1 MQATSPERGRLAAG
15 VALVL
20 IGALFLGAQVVD
32 LDVGDQGWPFVIIVP
47 GVAMLVLGLLLTGP
61 GGLGLAIVGGI
72 TTMTGLVLFY
82 QNVTDQWA
90 TWAYAWAL
98 VAPGGVGLG
107 MLLAGLAHGDRTVA
121 SDGAR
126 TALVGV
132 GLFAG
137 FGLFFEGVI
146 GLSGDFGFFG
156 QPLVPGALVVVGVLI
171 IAWTLLGRERREA

>member
-1 MQATSPERGRLAAG
+1 MQATSRERGRLAAG
-15 VALVL
+15 VALIL
-20 IGALFLGAQVVD
+20 IGVLFIGAQVVD
-32 LDVGDQGWPFVIIVP
+32 LDVGDEGWPLFIIVP
-47 GVAMLVLGLLLTGP
+47 GVAMLVVGLLMAGP
-61 GGLGLAIVGGI
+61 GGVGLSIVGGI
-72 TTMTGLVLFY
+72 TTMAGFVLFY

-98 VAPGGVGLG
+98 IAPGGVGLG

-146 GLSGDFGFFG
+146 GLSSGFGFFG
-156 QPLVPGALVVVGVLI
+156 QPLVPGALVVVGVLV
-171 IAWTLLGRERREA
+171 IARELLGRGRREA